1 MPTKRILVKQEVAT
15 YVQCLLEAAQVADR
29 VFEDI
34 EDIKNVRVAVVKS
47 SQVREFLQNPNVPAE
62 NKSAFVKDAFSG
74 FAPEVVSV
82 VAVMA
87 ERGDMKLLGRVA
99 VAYEAA
105 AEKAL
110 DMVVVDV
117 TTAVPLDDHLR
128 DVISKKLSA
137 DLGHGVRL
145 NESVDA
151 SILGGIIISTHGKRM
166 DASVKTQLNHARQ
179 VLKTASTG
187 GEE

>member
-1 MPTKRILVKQEVAT
+1 M
-15 YVQCLLEAAQVADR
+15 
-29 VFEDI
+29 
-34 EDIKNVRVAVVKS
+34 
-47 SQVREFLQNPNVPAE
+47 
-62 NKSAFVKDAFSG
+62 
-74 FAPEVVSV
+74 
-82 VAVMA
+82 
-87 ERGDMKLLGRVA
+87 
-99 VAYEAA
+99 
-105 AEKAL
+105 
-110 DMVVVDV
+110 DV

-151 SILGGIIISTHGKRM
+151 SILGGFIISTHGKRM

>member
-15 YVQCLLEAAQVADR
+15 YAKCLLEAAQDADR
-29 VFEDI
+29 VFDDI
-34 EDIKNVRVAVVKS
+34 EGIKNVRTALVKS
-47 SQVREFLQNPNVPAE
+47 SQVREFLQNPNISAE
-62 NKSAFVKDAFSG
+62 NKSAFVKDAFAG
-74 FAPEVVSV
+74 VAPEVVST

-87 ERGDMKLLGRVA
+87 ERGDTKLLGRVA
-99 VAYEAA
+99 AAYEAA

-137 DLGHGVRL
+137 DLGHSVRL

-166 DASVKTQLNHARQ
+166 DASVKAQLSHARQ